1 MRRFKVLV
9 VMLICCFFSAACQAD
24 LYPKSI
30 SKNDAGFETGIYE
43 EDYDIMDKGPV
54 YGETLNLFTTA
65 PDTLNPVLT
74 KNKYVADVL
83 GFIYE
88 GMTRLDGNQQA
99 IPVLADSWTVSSN
112 GLIWDFHIR
121 DGVMWHDGEPF
132 TAYDVEFTINTIM
145 NPGMETVYKP
155 LVYNI
160 STCTAIDSYN
170 IRFALKKPNSFT
182 AEMMTFPIIP
192 RHQFIQMD
200 ILSDSQQFEPVG
212 TGPYRF
218 ESYSE
223 NKNIL
228 LSLNNDWWQL
238 KAEDDKMHD
247 GMYIGAIK
255 ANIIKK
261 PDDAMGLFQTGEV
274 DAAGIEAV
282 DLSKYTGRTD
292 LIIKKYTSRDF
303 EFLAF
308 NLKNPVFADQYA
320 RKAINMAI
328 DRYGLISEVLPGL
341 AEAAELPILPESWI
355 SEADADNSAKQTG
368 QADEVSGEGGI
379 AAADAKTPGEMLAL
393 GGWKE
398 SAQGYYKVIDGARRY
413 LKAELIVNSNNSLR
427 LRAASKVC
435 EQLKN
440 AGIPVE
446 LKSVDW
452 NELMNRLA
460 SSKFDIAFVGCRI
473 PQIPDIS
480 FLYSDGYL
488 PMPLAGFDETAYNI
502 SGYYNP
508 EADADIEALFKEHG
522 LEQRKTIFAKLK
534 KRVLDDVPYIG
545 LYFLRDAMV
554 YGKNIRGLIDPDT
567 WNRYNDMDNWYK
579 PGTP

>member
-1 MRRFKVLV
+1 MGRFKVLV
-9 VMLICCFFSAACQAD
+9 VTLICCLFSASCQAE

-30 SKNDAGFETGIYE
+30 KKNDAGFETGIYE

-54 YGETLNLFTTA
+54 YGETLNLFTTT

-74 KNKYVADVL
+74 KNKYVADAL

-88 GMTRLDGNQQA
+88 GMTRLDKNQQA
-99 IPVLADSWTVSSN
+99 IPVLADRWTVSPN

-132 TAYDVEFTINTIM
+132 TAHDVEFTINTIM
-145 NPGMETVYKP
+145 NPGIETVYKS

-160 STCTAIDSYN
+160 STCTAIDSSN

-200 ILSDSQQFEPVG
+200 ILSASRQFEPVG

-218 ESYSE
+218 KSYSE

-228 LSLNNDWWQL
+228 FSLNNDWWQS
-238 KAEDDKMHD
+238 KAEGGKIHD
-247 GMYIGAIK
+247 SMYIGAIK
-255 ANIIKK
+255 VNVLKR

-274 DAAGIEAV
+274 DASGIEAG
-282 DLSKYTGRTD
+282 DLSKYMGRTD
-292 LIIKKYTSRDF
+292 IIIKKYTSRDF

-308 NLKNPVFADQYA
+308 NLKSHVFSDQYA

-328 DRYGLISEVLPGL
+328 DRDEIISEVLPGE
-341 AEAAELPILPESWI
+341 AEAAELPILPDCWL
-355 SEADADNSAKQTG
+355 SEADADNSIEQTV
-368 QADEVSGEGGI
+368 QADEVFGEGGI
-379 AAADAKTPGEMLAL
+379 TAANAKTPGEMLML

-398 SAQGYYKVIDGARRY
+398 SSQGYYKVINGARRY

-427 LRAASKVC
+427 VRAATKVC

-446 LKSVDW
+446 LKSVEW

-460 SSKFDIAFVGCRI
+460 SSKFDIAFVGCRV
-473 PQIPDIS
+473 PQVPDIS

-488 PMPLAGFDETAYNI
+488 PLPLAGFDVTAYNV
-502 SGYYNP
+502 SGYYSP
-508 EADADIEALFKEHG
+508 EADADIDELFKENG
-522 LEQRKTIFAKLK
+522 FEQRKKIFTRLK
-534 KRVLDDVPYIG
+534 TRVLDDVPYIG

-554 YGKNIRGLIDPDT
+554 YGKNIRGLLDPDT
-567 WNRYNDMDNWYK
+567 WNRYNGMDNWYK
-579 PGTP
+579 PGIP